1 MTFGGRTLENFK
13 MVNRFQKTLDCHQ
26 WITVVE
32 ILYFPKQVNHCKST
46 CRGLLVRPGDLLASE
61 LVCPA
66 GSLMLFLT
74 SFLLKEYWLTNV
86 LKVVAKIFFG
96 NKSSIVLATLEAL
109 KLLNFVSKSLE

>member
-1 MTFGGRTLENFK
+1 M
-13 MVNRFQKTLDCHQ
+13 
-26 WITVVE
+26 
-32 ILYFPKQVNHCKST
+32 NHCKST

-86 LKVVAKIFFG
+86 LKVVAKKFFLWS
-96 NKSSIVLATLEAL
+96 KSINVLATLEAL
-109 KLLNFVSKSLE
+109 KLLNFVFKSLE

>member
-1 MTFGGRTLENFK
+1 M
-13 MVNRFQKTLDCHQ
+13 
-26 WITVVE
+26 
-32 ILYFPKQVNHCKST
+32 NHCKST

-86 LKVVAKIFFG
+86 LKVVAKKFFLG
-96 NKSSIVLATLEAL
+96 NKSITVLATLEAL
-109 KLLNFVSKSLE
+109 KLLNFVFKSLE

>member
-1 MTFGGRTLENFK
+1 MDYSGIFP
-13 MVNRFQKTLDCHQ
+13 
-26 WITVVE
+26 
-32 ILYFPKQVNHCKST
+32 YFPKKYHCKST

-86 LKVVAKIFFG
+86 LKVVAKIFLG
-96 NKSSIVLATLEAL
+96 TKVVLY
-109 KLLNFVSKSLE
+109 

>member
-1 MTFGGRTLENFK
+1 VTFGGRTLENFK

-61 LVCPA
+61 LVSGWVFDA
-66 GSLMLFLT
+66 FL
-74 SFLLKEYWLTNV
+74 NQ
-86 LKVVAKIFFG
+86 FFAQG
-96 NKSSIVLATLEAL
+96 ILVNKCVEGGC
-109 KLLNFVSKSLE
+109 

>member
-1 MTFGGRTLENFK
+1 M
-13 MVNRFQKTLDCHQ
+13 
-26 WITVVE
+26 
-32 ILYFPKQVNHCKST
+32 NHCKST

-86 LKVVAKIFFG
+86 LKVVAKKFFWEQKWYCISNIG
-96 NKSSIVLATLEAL
+96 SFETFE
-109 KLLNFVSKSLE
+109 FCFQEP